1 MVDQGDG
8 PLACLGGLGRCGA
21 VAAEQLHQ
29 SRGKLF
35 SGAPGSLALEGMP
48 IAVVEA
54 QQLMQPDG
62 TVVCPWRPLRPS
74 DSLIDTVVIDT
85 VVFAQGMPVGRVGAI
100 LASAARL

>member
-8 PLACLGGLGRCGA
+8 PLACLGGLGRRGA

-35 SGAPGSLALEGMP
+35 SSAPGSLALEGMP

-74 DSLIDTVVIDT
+74 DSLIDTVVL
-85 VVFAQGMPVGRVGAI
+85 AQGMLMGRVWAI